1 MNIYSQNES
10 TSYTLYIKAIGNSQ
24 SVLSTQHTET
34 VIDAFISSH
43 LNYCTSLYVGV
54 SQSLLSHLQLHD

>member
-1 MNIYSQNES
+1 MNIYSQNKS

-24 SVLSTQHTET
+24 PVLSTQHIET
-34 VIDAFISSH
+34 VIDAFISSRR
-43 LNYCTSLYVGV
+43 NYCNSHYVGV